1 MPTDATID
9 QSRPMSRATRSSAPP
24 APELIEQ
31 ARASD
36 DDALERLIRLYQNRV
51 AAMVR
56 SLVGDTDPEWPD
68 ICQEIFVKM
77 VLGLPRLKTVAVFE
91 PWLLR
96 IARNACYDH
105 LRRRRSRRWMVPWEP
120 HHDAVPAPS
129 ESGADAHSAR
139 LSQAIGRLPADQ
151 RELIELVRDRHWS
164 YERLAQMTGQTLG
177 ALKSRL
183 FRARQRLRQ
192 LMIEA
197 DHE

>member
-1 MPTDATID
+1 
-9 QSRPMSRATRSSAPP
+9 MSRVTRESPP
-24 APELIEQ
+24 AAPELIEQ
-31 ARASD
+31 ARARD
-36 DDALERLIRLYQNRV
+36 DGALEQLIRLYQNRV

-56 SLVGDTDPEWPD
+56 SLVGDADPEWPD

-91 PWLLR
+91 PWLFR

-120 HHDAVPAPS
+120 HHDVVPASPLP
-129 ESGADAHSAR
+129 GADPSGGDAQSAR
-139 LSQAIGRLPADQ
+139 LADAIDHLPADQ
-151 RELIELVRDRHWS
+151 RELIELLRERHWS

-183 FRARQRLRQ
+183 FRARQRLRH